1 MRRIDLIVGAFAVI
15 FGIVAFQQSM
25 NYLFYGTTPGPGFLP
40 RVMATAI
47 AVIGVLLLAT
57 RLIGDPHRF
66 GVAPELKKS
75 EILRTSSVAGVITAG
90 VVLIPILG
98 FFIGMLLLVAGLLLG
113 VERMRNW
120 PAVITTVLLPV
131 ILVWLFGN
139 VLGVRLPT
147 GIFGF

>member
-1 MRRIDLIVGAFAVI
+1 MRRIDLAIGAFAVLL
-15 FGIVAFQQSM
+15 GAVAFQQSM
-25 NYLFYGTTPGPGFLP
+25 GYLFYGTTPGPGFMP
-40 RVMATAI
+40 RVLAGAI
-47 AVIGVLLLAT
+47 LLIGVLLIAT
-57 RLIGDPHRF
+57 RVIGASHRF
-66 GVAPELKKS
+66 DPAPELKKS

-90 VVLIPILG
+90 VILIPILG
-98 FFIGMLLLVAGLLLG
+98 FFAGMFLLVGGLLIG

-120 PAVITTVLLPV
+120 PAIVTTVLIPV